1 MVSCGSEFKCSAV
14 FHSFSETYSPYLE
27 EGHLQ
32 LRAELIAAEDSGAF
46 EKGQKITRYFYDVF
60 LNMDEK
66 NGKRNSFET
75 ESVVAP
81 EDYRRSWCDIIG
93 ARKICI
99 NIGHKAWIRVSED
112 PELVHQYNFEQMLR
126 QYVMMY
132 LAEGQFDM
140 FKVGDEE
147 FLDLD
152 PVKAAEKVID
162 KVEEVYFAS
171 INR

>member
-1 MVSCGSEFKCSAV
+1 M
-14 FHSFSETYSPYLE
+14 
-27 EGHLQ
+27 
-32 LRAELIAAEDSGAF
+32 
-46 EKGQKITRYFYDVF
+46 
-60 LNMDEK
+60 
-66 NGKRNSFET
+66 
-75 ESVVAP
+75 
-81 EDYRRSWCDIIG
+81 
-93 ARKICI
+93 
-99 NIGHKAWIRVSED
+99 SED

>member
-1 MVSCGSEFKCSAV
+1 
-14 FHSFSETYSPYLE
+14 
-27 EGHLQ
+27 
-32 LRAELIAAEDSGAF
+32 
-46 EKGQKITRYFYDVF
+46 
-60 LNMDEK
+60 
-66 NGKRNSFET
+66 
-75 ESVVAP
+75 
-81 EDYRRSWCDIIG
+81 
-93 ARKICI
+93 
-99 NIGHKAWIRVSED
+99 
-112 PELVHQYNFEQMLR
+112 
-126 QYVMMY
+126 MMY